1 MKKRVW
7 ILGLVVVALG
17 LLIGGVAWAAE
28 VSDPPDRLPG
38 RVVRGTV
45 TAVEPE
51 VALLETEQGE
61 EVSLLITDA
70 TWFWVPGQPPTRT
83 VELAVGD
90 PVLAFGQPMPDAAGV
105 GQISARAVVV
115 AGEEELPKVVVRGRV
130 VAVTQQT
137 MVVQTG
143 RRERAVT
150 VLPRTRLWSTWGRLD
165 SLRDV
170 RVGDQVLAL
179 GQPTELGQWV
189 AGLVVVLNAER
200 RPGGGLRGQVTALDA
215 EAQTLTV
222 QTEGR
227 GEILVV
233 TDERTRFRIPGVEAP
248 GFDDVRL
255 EDWVVVVG
263 RPDPD
268 DPNRFLARGIGVVR
282 ERD

>member
-1 MKKRVW
+1 MKKKVW

-17 LLIGGVAWAAE
+17 ALIGGVAWAAE
-28 VSDPPDRLPG
+28 ASDPPDRLPG

-45 TAVEPE
+45 VAVEPE
-51 VALLETEQGE
+51 AASLETEQGE

-90 PVLAFGQPMPDAAGV
+90 PVLAFGQPTPDADGAR
-105 GQISARAVVV
+105 QLSARAVVV
-115 AGEEELPKVVVRGRV
+115 AGDEELPKVVVRGRV

-137 MVVQTG
+137 MVVQAG

-150 VLPRTRLWSTWGRLD
+150 VLPRTRLWSTRGRLD

-170 RVGDQVLAL
+170 RAGDQVLAL

-189 AGLVVVLNAER
+189 AGLVVVLNAGP

-263 RPDPD
+263 RPDPED
-268 DPNRFLARGIGVVR
+268 AKRFLAWGIGVVR